1 MRLYTERLTRDAGL
15 KAALVLALMTAIP
28 PAESWANPLNLATL
42 IANPSFDDASTTVN
56 WTTTRPNSSY
66 LSAVPVNPVIAPLA
80 PSSSGVPQPNLIAQ
94 YGPNFV
100 GVRNPTQN
108 DDLKGKLVSDA
119 VALSVTTG
127 TEFEISVYGN
137 RGRLN
142 TNGNTNGTF
151 PNANSA
157 PKLRIQFWGFSAGAV
172 PTVNSSD
179 NWSRS
184 HTVKMTETFD
194 FTGVDPGEWALQ
206 TFLFETTANLEYIAI
221 AVVGQ
226 NLNHDQYVAADIQ
239 TIPEPTTATL
249 VGLGLM
255 GLCLRGRCRSR
266 MPAVVRRKALPS
278 RHSPIKSRL

>member
-1 MRLYTERLTRDAGL
+1 MRFHTGYPMRKAGV
-15 KAALVLALMTAIP
+15 KTALVVFVLIVLPTGGA
-28 PAESWANPLNLATL
+28 WANPLNLATL
-42 IANPSFDDASTTVN
+42 VANPSFDDASTPVN

-80 PSSSGVPQPNLIAQ
+80 PSSSGVPQPNLLAQ

-119 VALSVTTG
+119 VVRLETTG

-194 FTGVDPGEWALQ
+194 FTGIDPGEWALQ

-239 TIPEPTTATL
+239 TIPEPTTAAL

-255 GLCLRGRCRSR
+255 GLCLRGRFRSR
-266 MPAVVRRKALPS
+266 MQQSSPAENL
-278 RHSPIKSRL
+278 SPRGIHL